1 MPAHNAKA
9 KLIRENAYKIVSKRE
24 IAKIFR
30 QLNRSIDAQ
39 SYNKIATCGARIS
52 TRIVANRPE
61 LIAAIVTGESAYK
74 NDAGIDIH
82 WLLVN
87 LLRTLNPDHIIKTG
101 ATMKKVVIK
110 TGTFPKNSS
119 EAIATIAI
127 HGGVADDEPI
137 PTWCHDSKQ
146 VWNKSLAPAG
156 VVGRAPPTNE
166 PNRFLE
172 LTKETTAIARKP
184 KTSGRLKIDN
194 H

>member
-39 SYNKIATCGARIS
+39 SYNKIATCGARII

-87 LLRTLNPDHIIKTG
+87 LLRTLNYY
-101 ATMKKVVIK
+101 
-110 TGTFPKNSS
+110 
-119 EAIATIAI
+119 
-127 HGGVADDEPI
+127 
-137 PTWCHDSKQ
+137 
-146 VWNKSLAPAG
+146 L
-156 VVGRAPPTNE
+156 
-166 PNRFLE
+166 
-172 LTKETTAIARKP
+172 
-184 KTSGRLKIDN
+184 
-194 H
+194 